1 MRPKAG
7 HHTQLSG
14 GKVQPNCHVRRG
26 GKQDYSFMRGPRGTR
41 TNPNLNSK
49 SPALSSKPRK
59 REASGTPTLQRAPK
73 AILEQEAIGDHTPDG
88 ATVDDA
94 NSGAWLSIGPSVF
107 SPESN
112 NSVTRRDPAVRMI
125 KNSWTCRAQD
135 QLRGRAFK
143 SPSGV
148 RVSCSPTTKMPWSLC
163 EASRRVTLPAEAS
176 STPRLGS
183 TGRGRKCCNTGRGGT
198 YPEPPM

>member
-1 MRPKAG
+1 
-7 HHTQLSG
+7 
-14 GKVQPNCHVRRG
+14 
-26 GKQDYSFMRGPRGTR
+26 MRGPRGTR

-49 SPALSSKPRK
+49 SPALSSKPTK